1 MRKLVSIMLL
11 TTVLFSCKE
20 ARQVSS
26 TLIQNTGIRAASGK
40 FTSGLTDGLNFRND
54 ASSESKDR
62 TDYWLIT
69 YLPGNPFDAPVT
81 VSFFAT
87 YYGTASTPGGT
98 LYLEFRNANST
109 CHYASPG
116 SLSPTLPAN
125 PYNGQ
130 TVALGTA
137 DMYNTCGVNKII
149 KFIVED
155 PVGGIPVEV
164 ASVNNTITP

>member
-1 MRKLVSIMLL
+1 MRKLVSMMLL
-11 TTVLFSCKE
+11 TAVLFSCRE
-20 ARQVSS
+20 ASQVSS
-26 TLIQNTGIRAASGK
+26 RLVRNTGISTVPVKLAN
-40 FTSGLTDGLNFRND
+40 GLFEGLNFDNTP
-54 ASSESKDR
+54 SSEKKDR

-69 YLPGNPFDAPVT
+69 YSPGNPFDAPVT
-81 VSFFAT
+81 VSFYAT

-98 LYLEFRNANST
+98 LYLEFRTAGSV

-130 TVALGTA
+130 TVFLGTA
-137 DMYNTCGVNKII
+137 DMYNTCGENKTI

-155 PVGGIPVEV
+155 PVGGIQVDV
-164 ASVNNTITP
+164 TSVNNTITP